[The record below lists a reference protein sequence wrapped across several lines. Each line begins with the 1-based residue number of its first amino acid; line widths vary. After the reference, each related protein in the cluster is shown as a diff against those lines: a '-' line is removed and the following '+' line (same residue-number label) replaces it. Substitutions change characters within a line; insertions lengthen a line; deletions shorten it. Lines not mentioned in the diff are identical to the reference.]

1 LPDENTPKSLHL
13 KKNFKISKFSFWRN
27 FACCKRNGH
36 SIVVSSLEAKAK
48 AGQQKLLAQQF
59 KKRKPKT
66 QVF

>member
-1 LPDENTPKSLHL
+1 LPDENTPKTLHL
-13 KKNFKISKFSFWRN
+13 KKFSFWRN
-27 FACCKRNGH
+27 FACCKRKGH
-36 SIVVSSLEAKAK
+36 SIVVSPLEAK